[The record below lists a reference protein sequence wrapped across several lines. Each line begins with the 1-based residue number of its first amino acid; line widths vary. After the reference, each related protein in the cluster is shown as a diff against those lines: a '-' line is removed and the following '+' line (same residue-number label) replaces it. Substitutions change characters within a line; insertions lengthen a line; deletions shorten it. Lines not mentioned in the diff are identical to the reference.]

1 MVVQFFLNFLFSKT
15 GQIKS
20 DCCEAAITKN
30 EIKKPQGTIKKP
42 NQKIK
47 TKKEL

>member
-30 EIKKPQGTIKKP
+30 EIKKPQGTFRKS
-42 NQKIK
+42 NQNFEI
-47 TKKEL
+47 KKEL